1 MKTIDLTKPV
11 MERVVRFERQR
22 TTRWAKVFSATI
34 GMLVVIVLVFLVR
47 AGIRLYERHTWDL
60 FALLL
65 EDKEIILEFWQDT
78 AMIFF
83 EELPQKTLLAAAV
96 AAAGIGMLFVFT
108 VKKRAIIRRKMR
120 ELAKRTK
127 EPS

>member
-22 TTRWAKVFSATI
+22 TTRWIRVFSVAVGI
-34 GMLVVIVLVFLVR
+34 LVVLVFVFLVR
-47 AGIRLYERHTWDL
+47 AWIRLSERHTWDL
-60 FALLL
+60 FALFL

-78 AMIFF
+78 AMTFF
-83 EELPQKTLLAAAV
+83 EELPQKILLTAGAV
-96 AAAGIGMLFVFT
+96 AAGIALLFVFT
-108 VKKRAIIRRKMR
+108 VRKRAIILRKMR

-127 EPS
+127 EP